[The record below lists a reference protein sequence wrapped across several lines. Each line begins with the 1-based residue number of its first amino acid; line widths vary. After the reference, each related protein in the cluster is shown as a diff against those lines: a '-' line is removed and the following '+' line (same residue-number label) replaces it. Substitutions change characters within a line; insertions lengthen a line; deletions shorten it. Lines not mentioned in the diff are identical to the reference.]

1 MAFTIIEA
9 RTNVQRSPSW
19 QQQASGPTGE
29 RRGDDN
35 LDGREADMKGWIAA
49 SVRRTRVLMLILMT
63 LASLGGAGPGRAAD
77 SVEAFYKGKTMQL
90 LIGFGPGGGY
100 DLYGRTVARH
110 LGRFIPGNPTV
121 VPQNMAGA
129 GSVRAASSLYNA
141 APKDGTVIGT
151 FSRGIIVD
159 TLLGANKGQ
168 FEAQSFGWLGS
179 VTNEVSV
186 CGFGRRAGIASW
198 NDMLTKDVTVG
209 SSGSAD
215 DLGVYANVLRSVFN
229 AKLKL
234 ISGYPGT
241 ADILLAVERGE
252 LGGLCGWS
260 WSSLKSRSKRLYDS
274 GEIVV
279 PVQLGLTPH
288 EDLVNVPL
296 ITTLTKDPT
305 KVAVLK
311 LIFSRQTMARPFAAP
326 PAIPE
331 ERLRALRGAFDAT
344 MRDKDFLAEAQR
356 LDLEVA
362 PVSGAEIDAL
372 VADLSRTPV
381 EIRKLAT
388 EASAN
393 AP

>member
-1 MAFTIIEA
+1 MTERIAT
-9 RTNVQRSPSW
+9 RVRCTRS
-19 QQQASGPTGE
+19 
-29 RRGDDN
+29 
-35 LDGREADMKGWIAA
+35 LIVVMMMLA
-49 SVRRTRVLMLILMT
+49 SVAAPGGVRRAV
-63 LASLGGAGPGRAAD
+63 AAD
-77 SVEAFYKGKTMQL
+77 SVETFYKGKTMQL

-110 LGRFIPGNPTV
+110 LSRFIPGNPSM
-121 VPQNMAGA
+121 VPQNMVGA

-168 FEAQSFGWLGS
+168 FEAQSFGWVGS

-186 CGFGRRAGIASW
+186 CAFSRSSGVASFD
-198 NDMLTKDVTVG
+198 DMLTKDATVG
-209 SSGSAD
+209 GSGTAD
-215 DLGVYANVLRSVFN
+215 DLAVYANVLRSVFN

-234 ISGYPGT
+234 ITGYPGT

-260 WSSLKSRSKRLYDS
+260 WSSLKSRSKKLYDS
-274 GEIVV
+274 REIVV

-288 EDLVNVPL
+288 EDLPNVPL

-326 PAIPE
+326 PGIPP
-331 ERLRALRGAFDAT
+331 ERLQALRDAFDAT

-356 LDLEVA
+356 LDLEVR

-372 VADLSRTPV
+372 VADLSKTPS

>member
-1 MAFTIIEA
+1 
-9 RTNVQRSPSW
+9 
-19 QQQASGPTGE
+19 
-29 RRGDDN
+29 
-35 LDGREADMKGWIAA
+35 MKGPWIGAA
-49 SVRRTRVLMLILMT
+49 GVRRMRFLMMIAL
-63 LASLGGAGPGRAAD
+63 LAGLGGARPGWAAD

-100 DLYGRTVARH
+100 DLYGRAVARH
-110 LGRFIPGNPTV
+110 LGRFIPGNPTI

-141 APKDGTVIGT
+141 ALKDGTVIGT

-168 FEAQSFGWLGS
+168 FEAQNFGWLGS

-186 CGFGRRAGIASW
+186 CGFSRSSGIRTFD
-198 NDMLTKDVTVG
+198 DMLAKDTTVG
-209 SSGSAD
+209 SSGTAD

-260 WSSLKSRSKRLYDS
+260 WSTLKSRSKKLYDS
-274 GEIVV
+274 GEIAV

-288 EDLVNVPL
+288 EDLPNVPL
-296 ITTLTKDPT
+296 ITTLTKDPA
-305 KVAVLK
+305 KIAVLK
-311 LIFSRQTMARPFAAP
+311 LIFSRQTLARPFAAP
-326 PAIPE
+326 PGIPE
-331 ERLRALRGAFDAT
+331 ERLRALRTAFDST
-344 MRDKDFLAEAQR
+344 MQDKGFLAEAQK
-356 LDLEVA
+356 LDLEVR
-362 PVSGAEIDAL
+362 PVSGAEIDEL
-372 VADLSRTPV
+372 VLNLSKTPA
-381 EIRKLAT
+381 EIRKLAA
-388 EASAN
+388 EASAS

>member
-1 MAFTIIEA
+1 MEGS
-9 RTNVQRSPSW
+9 R
-19 QQQASGPTGE
+19 
-29 RRGDDN
+29 
-35 LDGREADMKGWIAA
+35 A
-49 SVRRTRVLMLILMT
+49 SVACIRPIRVLIMFGF
-63 LASLGGAGPGRAAD
+63 LAGLGARPGLAAD

-100 DLYGRTVARH
+100 DLYGRAVARH
-110 LGRFIPGNPTV
+110 LGRFIPGNPTI

-141 APKDGTVIGT
+141 APRDGTVIGT

-168 FEAQSFGWLGS
+168 FEAQNFGWLGS

-186 CGFGRRAGIASW
+186 CGFSRSSGIRTW
-198 NDMLTKDVTVG
+198 DDMLSRDTTVG
-209 SSGSAD
+209 SSGTAD

-260 WSSLKSRSKRLYDS
+260 WSSLKSRSKKLYDS
-274 GEIVV
+274 GEIAV

-288 EDLVNVPL
+288 EDLPSVPL
-296 ITTLTKDPT
+296 ITTLTKDPA
-305 KVAVLK
+305 KVAVLE

-326 PAIPE
+326 PGIPE
-331 ERLRALRGAFDAT
+331 ERLRALRTAFDAT
-344 MRDKDFLAEAQR
+344 MRDKEFLAEAQK
-356 LDLEVA
+356 LDLEVR

-372 VADLSRTPV
+372 VANLSKTPA
-381 EIRKLAT
+381 EIRKLAA
-388 EASAN
+388 EASAS

>member
-1 MAFTIIEA
+1 
-9 RTNVQRSPSW
+9 
-19 QQQASGPTGE
+19 
-29 RRGDDN
+29 
-35 LDGREADMKGWIAA
+35 MKGSWSSVAC
-49 SVRRTRVLMLILMT
+49 VRRMRVLTTMAL
-63 LASLGGAGPGRAAD
+63 LAALGGASPGLAAD
-77 SVEAFYKGKTMQL
+77 PVEAFYKGKTMQL

-100 DLYGRTVARH
+100 DLYGRAVARH
-110 LGRFIPGNPTV
+110 LGRFIPGNPSI

-168 FEAQSFGWLGS
+168 FEAQNFGWLGS

-186 CGFGRRAGIASW
+186 CGFSRSSGIRTW
-198 NDMLTKDVTVG
+198 DDMLAKDTTVG
-209 SSGSAD
+209 SSGQAD

-260 WSSLKSRSKRLYDS
+260 WSTLKSRSKKLYDS
-274 GEIVV
+274 GEIAV

-288 EDLVNVPL
+288 EDLPNVPL
-296 ITTLTKDPT
+296 ITKLTKDPA
-305 KVAVLK
+305 KVAVLE
-311 LIFSRQTMARPFAAP
+311 LIFSRQTLARPFAAP
-326 PAIPE
+326 PGIPE
-331 ERLRALRGAFDAT
+331 ERLRALRSAFDAT
-344 MRDKDFLAEAQR
+344 MKDQEFLAEAQK
-356 LDLEVA
+356 LDLEVR
-362 PVSGAEIDAL
+362 PVSGAEIDTL
-372 VADLSRTPV
+372 VANLSRTPA
-381 EIRKLAT
+381 EIRKLAAD
-388 EASAN
+388 ASA
-393 AP
+393 P

>member
-1 MAFTIIEA
+1 
-9 RTNVQRSPSW
+9 
-19 QQQASGPTGE
+19 
-29 RRGDDN
+29 
-35 LDGREADMKGWIAA
+35 MKGSWS
-49 SVRRTRVLMLILMT
+49 SVARARRIRVLTTIAL
-63 LASLGGAGPGRAAD
+63 LATTWLATLGGAGPGLAAD

-100 DLYGRTVARH
+100 DLYGRAVARH
-110 LGRFIPGNPTV
+110 LGRFIPGNPSI

-168 FEAQSFGWLGS
+168 FEAQNFGWLGS

-186 CGFGRRAGIASW
+186 CGFSRSSGIRTW
-198 NDMLTKDVTVG
+198 EDMLTRDTTVG
-209 SSGSAD
+209 SSGQAD
-215 DLGVYANVLRSVFN
+215 DLGVYANVLRSVFG

-260 WSSLKSRSKRLYDS
+260 WSTLKSRSKKLYDS
-274 GEIVV
+274 GDITV

-288 EDLVNVPL
+288 EDLPNVPL
-296 ITTLTKDPT
+296 ITKLTKDPA
-305 KVAVLK
+305 KVAVLE
-311 LIFSRQTMARPFAAP
+311 LIFSRQTLARPFAAP
-326 PAIPE
+326 PGIPP
-331 ERLRALRGAFDAT
+331 ERLAALRTAFDAT
-344 MRDKDFLAEAQR
+344 MKDKEFLAEAQK
-356 LDLEVA
+356 LDLEVR
-362 PVSGAEIDAL
+362 PVSGTEIDAL
-372 VADLSRTPV
+372 VANLSKTPA
-381 EIRKLAT
+381 EIRKLAAD
-388 EASAN
+388 ASAGT
-393 AP
+393 P

>member
-1 MAFTIIEA
+1 MLSAAAILA
-9 RTNVQRSPSW
+9 ALAGAP
-19 QQQASGPTGE
+19 AS
-29 RRGDDN
+29 
-35 LDGREADMKGWIAA
+35 
-49 SVRRTRVLMLILMT
+49 
-63 LASLGGAGPGRAAD
+63 RAAD

-100 DLYGRTVARH
+100 DLYGRAVARH
-110 LGRFIPGNPTV
+110 LGRFIPGNPTL

-168 FEAQSFGWLGS
+168 FEAQNFGWLGS

-186 CGFGRRAGIASW
+186 CGFSRSSGIRTF
-198 NDMLTKDVTVG
+198 DHMLSKDTTVG
-209 SSGSAD
+209 SSGTAD
-215 DLGVYANVLRSVFN
+215 DLGVYANVLRSVFG
-229 AKLKL
+229 ARLRL
-234 ISGYPGT
+234 ITGYPGT

-260 WSSLKSRSKRLYDS
+260 WSTLKSRSKKLYDS
-274 GEIVV
+274 GEIAV

-288 EDLVNVPL
+288 EDLPNVPL
-296 ITTLTKDPT
+296 ITTLSRDPA

-311 LIFSRQTMARPFAAP
+311 LIFSRQTLARPFAAP
-326 PAIPE
+326 PGIPA
-331 ERLRALRGAFDAT
+331 ERLGALRQAFDST
-344 MRDKDFLAEAQR
+344 MKDKDFLAEAQK
-356 LDLEVA
+356 LDLEVR

-372 VADLSRTPV
+372 VANLARTPP
-381 EIRKLAT
+381 EIRKLAA
-388 EASAN
+388 EASAS

>member
-1 MAFTIIEA
+1 M
-9 RTNVQRSPSW
+9 P
-19 QQQASGPTGE
+19 G
-29 RRGDDN
+29 RR
-35 LDGREADMKGWIAA
+35 DMKGWVPTG
-49 SVRRTRVLMLILMT
+49 VRRMRVLMIM
-63 LASLGGAGPGRAAD
+63 ASLAGFGGACPGLAAE

-121 VPQNMAGA
+121 VPQNVAGA

-186 CGFGRRAGIASW
+186 CGFSRGSGIATW
-198 NDMLTKDVTVG
+198 DDMLAKDATVG
-209 SSGSAD
+209 SSGTAD

-241 ADILLAVERGE
+241 ADILLAIERGE

-260 WSSLKSRSKRLYDS
+260 WSTLKSRSKKLYDS
-274 GEIVV
+274 KEILV

-288 EDLVNVPL
+288 EDLPNVPL
-296 ITTLTKDPT
+296 ITTLTNDST

-326 PAIPE
+326 PGIPE
-331 ERLRALRGAFDAT
+331 ERLRALRLAFDAT
-344 MRDKDFLAEAQR
+344 MRDRDFLAEAQR
-356 LDLEVA
+356 LDLEVR
-362 PVSGAEIDAL
+362 PVSGAEIDGL
-372 VADLSRTPV
+372 VADLSKTPS
-381 EIRKLAT
+381 EIRKLAM

-393 AP
+393 PP